1 MKEIDTE
8 AVAYHIRGLLE
19 ALGDDPDREG
29 LKETPQRVARMY
41 EEVFEGMRYTNEEI
55 AQMFDKTF
63 EEDLTFSSENSD
75 FVIVKDIDFFSLC
88 EHHMLPFFGKAH
100 VAYIPKKYITGL
112 SKIPRVV
119 DIFARRLQIQER
131 LTMQI
136 KDCIQETLDPLGV
149 MVVIEAQ
156 HMCMQMRGVEKQNSL
171 TTTSDFTGFFQQAKT
186 REEFMNL
193 IKHNR

>member
-1 MKEIDTE
+1 
-8 AVAYHIRGLLE
+8 
-19 ALGDDPDREG
+19 
-29 LKETPQRVARMY
+29 
-41 EEVFEGMRYTNEEI
+41 
-55 AQMFDKTF
+55 
-63 EEDLTFSSENSD
+63 
-75 FVIVKDIDFFSLC
+75 
-88 EHHMLPFFGKAH
+88 MLPFFGKAH

-131 LTMQI
+131 MTMQI
-136 KDCIQETLDPLGV
+136 KDCIQRTLDPLGV

-193 IKHNR
+193 ISITADDLIQVGMRTSIGHDQDQFGIVLLPY